1 MNIKMKMIMILL
13 ISIVNLINT
22 QDDYV
27 YIEGNTII
35 KKYEK

>member
-1 MNIKMKMIMILL
+1 MILL
-13 ISIVNLINT
+13 ISIVNLIRT

-27 YIEGNTII
+27 YIEGNKII